1 MTARLGSNGAVFHQL
16 PWANWSILLTHLPRH
31 ACTFQCLA
39 SVLLLP
45 AIRRFFFQ
53 IFVINVVRYS
63 RERPWSQASFLPANP
78 ITDYQ
83 SIMDHGPLIF
93 STFIGDQFLKSDDLN
108 V

>member
-1 MTARLGSNGAVFHQL
+1 MTARLGSNGAVFYQL

-63 RERPWSQASFLPANP
+63 REGHGLRLVSCLPIPLP
-78 ITDYQ
+78 IT
-83 SIMDHGPLIF
+83 SLSWTLIF
-93 STFIGDQFLKSDDLN
+93 STFIGDQFLKSDELN